1 MPSRAPLD
9 QPLPPAMLASGDG
22 WWVRYRHYPVFSRR
36 WWLGRCLRFGAVCA
50 VMALLTAMGMWFI
63 SRDAQASL
71 QGALPLF
78 VTCTAITCLGPTLA
92 TAVRH
97 QGWPT
102 FWERLA
108 LVLAIVI
115 GVIVSLAVN
124 RWASWTIMEA
134 FRSAHM
140 APAARP
146 SAVVVGSATLRGT
159 IVGAV
164 ILVNAAIYAML
175 GGGMALYAYLEEQ
188 RRWENSARDS
198 ELKAAHEQRQQ
209 AEWQLGLLQAQV
221 EPHFLF
227 NTFASIRALIRSE
240 PDRAEHAIDTL
251 VDYLRGT
258 IPRLREHDGS
268 IASNLGE
275 QLDLCAGYLELMHV
289 RSGGRLAYRVDADPA
304 LRGRRFPPLLLLTLV
319 ENAIKHGVEGRPGP
333 GTVSVDAQRTEHGLR
348 VRVADDGLGLRL
360 GPGQGVGLHNLR
372 KQLSARYAGR
382 ATFELR
388 NREGGGAVA
397 VLDVPD
403 EGEA

>member
-1 MPSRAPLD
+1 MPPRLPLD
-9 QPLPPAMLASGDG
+9 QSLPPAMLASGNG

-36 WWLGRCLRFGAVCA
+36 WWQGRCLRFGAVCA
-50 VMALLTAMGMWFI
+50 VWALMSALGVWFV
-63 SRDAQASL
+63 SRNMQAGL

-78 VTCTAITCLGPTLA
+78 VACISITCLGPTLA
-92 TAVRH
+92 TVVRH
-97 QGWPT
+97 QAWPD
-102 FWERLA
+102 FWERFA
-108 LVLAIVI
+108 LVLAILV
-115 GVIVSLAVN
+115 GVAVSLAVN
-124 RWASWTIMEA
+124 RWASWSIMEA

-140 APAARP
+140 APPTRP
-146 SAVVVGSATLRGT
+146 SAAGTGSAAL
-159 IVGAV
+159 VGV
-164 ILVNAAIYAML
+164 FTLVNAVIYGML

-198 ELKAAHEQRQQ
+198 ELKTAHEQRQQ

-251 VDYLRGT
+251 VDYLRAT
-258 IPRLREHDGS
+258 IPRLREQDGS
-268 IASNLGE
+268 IVSNLGE
-275 QLDLCAGYLELMHV
+275 QLDLCADYLELMHV
-289 RSGGRLAYRVDADPA
+289 RSGGRLGYRVNVDPA
-304 LRGRRFPPLLLLTLV
+304 LRSRRFPPLLLLTLV
-319 ENAIKHGVEGRPGP
+319 ENAIKHGIEGRPGP
-333 GTVSVDAQRTEHGLR
+333 GTVNLHAQRTDHGLR

-372 KQLSARYAGR
+372 KQLAARYAGH

-397 VLDVPD
+397 ILDVPD

>member
-1 MPSRAPLD
+1 
-9 QPLPPAMLASGDG
+9 MLASGNG

-36 WWLGRCLRFGAVCA
+36 WWLGRCVRFGAVSA
-50 VMALLTAMGMWFI
+50 VWALMSALGVWFV
-63 SRDAQASL
+63 SRNMQAGL

-78 VTCTAITCLGPTLA
+78 VACITITCLGPTLA
-92 TAVRH
+92 TIVRH
-97 QGWPT
+97 QAWPDV
-102 FWERLA
+102 WERVA
-108 LVLAIVI
+108 LVLAILV
-115 GVIVSLAVN
+115 GVAASLAVN
-124 RWASWTIMEA
+124 RWASWSIMEA

-140 APAARP
+140 APPARP
-146 SAVVVGSATLRGT
+146 SAAGAGSAALVGVFTL
-159 IVGAV
+159 I
-164 ILVNAAIYAML
+164 NAAIYGML

-227 NTFASIRALIRSE
+227 NTFASMRALIRSE

-251 VDYLRGT
+251 VDYLRAT
-258 IPRLREHDGS
+258 IPRLREQDGS
-268 IASNLGE
+268 IASSLGE
-275 QLDLCAGYLELMHV
+275 QLDLCADYLELMHV
-289 RSGGRLAYRVDADPA
+289 RSGGRLGYQVNVDTA
-304 LRGRRFPPLLLLTLV
+304 LRSRRFPPLLLLTLV
-319 ENAIKHGVEGRPGP
+319 ENAIKHGIEGRPGP
-333 GTVSVDAQRTEHGLR
+333 GTVSLDAQRTEHGLR
-348 VRVADDGLGLRL
+348 VSVADDGLGLRL

-372 KQLSARYAGR
+372 RQLMARYAGH

-397 VLDVPD
+397 ILDVPD